1 MLWHGPRLV
10 RTVFTEN
17 TRTEENSEPLGR
29 RKQFRRPYVTDM
41 ALELICQ
48 PANPSN
54 VSKLCQYETAENILL
69 SRGSQ
74 HSCQNVRLLSDF
86 MGKARSS

>member
-54 VSKLCQYETAENILL
+54 VSKLCQYETAEHPASPRIPALM
-69 SRGSQ
+69 SA
-74 HSCQNVRLLSDF
+74 CQATVRLH
-86 MGKARSS
+86 G